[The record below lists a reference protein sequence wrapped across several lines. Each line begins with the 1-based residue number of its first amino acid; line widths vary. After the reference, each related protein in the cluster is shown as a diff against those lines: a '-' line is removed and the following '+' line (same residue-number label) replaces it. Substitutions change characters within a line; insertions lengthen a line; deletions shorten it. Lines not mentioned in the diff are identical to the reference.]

1 MNQLS
6 LTINQQPVTAAPGT
20 SILDAATV
28 AGIAIPTL
36 CFDNALE
43 ATGSCWMCIVEIKGK
58 NLFVP
63 ACHTEISEGMVI
75 ETENETLTAMRRQSL
90 ERIIRQ
96 HGGDCLGPCELNCPA
111 GCNIPEFVAAI
122 AEHQDRNAIEI
133 IKKSIPLPGI
143 LGRICPAPCEDECRR
158 HGVDKPVSICALK
171 RYAADTDMQQ
181 DERFIP
187 EVAAKTGKKVAIIG
201 SGPTGLSAAYFLLCL
216 GHEVTIFESGAEAG
230 GMMRYG
236 IPRFRLPET
245 VIESDLA
252 TLCDMGVEFCFNT
265 TFGKEITL
273 EALRSRFDALL
284 LAVGAQKAATMQIPG
299 EDAEGVTSGID
310 FLRKAASGVKPCPGE
325 RVVVTGGGN
334 TAIDAARTALRL
346 GASSVTI
353 LYRRSR
359 KEMPAN
365 RAEIE
370 EALAEGVSI
379 IEHAAPILIRQVD
392 GTLEITAL
400 TMRPGEPD
408 ESGRCRPIAVDG
420 SEFILKANTLIS
432 AIGQEIDPLT
442 GSAASINT
450 TGSGKLQ
457 VDSETLQSAAEW
469 IFAGGDCVTGTD
481 LAIRA
486 VAQGK
491 RAAHSIN
498 LFLQKEKVTP
508 PLHPFNSSYG
518 ARDEAP
524 EAFYKRAPLAERVAL
539 EELSAKTRTES
550 FMEVVAGYSEED
562 ARKEAERCLQCRC
575 NATGDCRLREL
586 ATRYTPLYTA
596 EKHDHQGFYKAENT
610 TIKMEREKCVDC
622 GICVRTIEQNGGY
635 QESDV
640 ALMAEHCPTGALSL
654 PL

>member
-20 SILDAATV
+20 SILAAATS
-28 AGIAIPTL
+28 AGIALPTL
-36 CFDNALE
+36 CFDKSLE

-96 HGGDCLGPCELNCPA
+96 HDGDCLGPCELNCPA
-111 GCNIPEFVAAI
+111 GCNIPDFVAAI
-122 AEHQDRNAIEI
+122 AHHHDHNAIKI
-133 IKKSIPLPGI
+133 IKQSIPLPGI

-171 RYAADTDMQQ
+171 RYAADTDMVQE
-181 DERFIP
+181 ERFMP
-187 EVAAKTGKKVAIIG
+187 EIAENTGKKVAIIG
-201 SGPTGLSAAYFLLCL
+201 SGPSGLSAAYFLRSL
-216 GHEVTIFESGAEAG
+216 GHQVTVFEAGAEAG

-236 IPRFRLPET
+236 IPRFRLPEA

-252 TLCDMGVEFCFNT
+252 TLSQMGVEFCFNT
-265 TFGKEITL
+265 AFGTQITL
-273 EALRSRFDALL
+273 DKLRNRFDALF

-299 EDAEGVTSGID
+299 EDEAGVTSGID
-310 FLRKAASGVKPCPGE
+310 FLRKAASANPPSPGE

-334 TAIDAARTALRL
+334 TALDAARTALRL
-346 GASSVTI
+346 GALSVTI
-353 LYRRSR
+353 LYRRSK

-365 RAEIE
+365 HLEIE
-370 EALAEGVSI
+370 EAMAEGVSL
-379 IEHAAPILIRQVD
+379 IEHAAPILIRRLNS
-392 GTLEITAL
+392 TLEITAL
-400 TMRPGEPD
+400 TMKPGELD
-408 ESGRCRPIAVDG
+408 QSGRNRPVAVEG
-420 SEFILKANTLIS
+420 SEFTLSADTLIS

-442 GSAASINT
+442 GSAAAINT
-450 TGSGKLQ
+450 TQEGKLQ
-457 VDSETLQSAAEW
+457 VNFDTLQSETPW

-498 LFLQKEKVTP
+498 LFLNEKTVTAP
-508 PLHPFNSSYG
+508 ATPFNSSYG
-518 ARDEAP
+518 ARNDAP

-539 EELSAKTRTES
+539 HELSPTKRTQS
-550 FMEVVAGYSEED
+550 FMEVVAGYNEES

-575 NATGDCRLREL
+575 NAVSDCRLREL
-586 ATRYTPLYTA
+586 ASRYTPFHSA
-596 EKHDHQGFYKAENT
+596 EKHDHQGFFKAENAA
-610 TIKMEREKCVDC
+610 IIMEREKCVDC
-622 GICVRTIEQNGGY
+622 GICVRTIEESGGY
-635 QESDV
+635 RKIDV
-640 ALMAEHCPTGALSL
+640 AIMADKCPTGALSL